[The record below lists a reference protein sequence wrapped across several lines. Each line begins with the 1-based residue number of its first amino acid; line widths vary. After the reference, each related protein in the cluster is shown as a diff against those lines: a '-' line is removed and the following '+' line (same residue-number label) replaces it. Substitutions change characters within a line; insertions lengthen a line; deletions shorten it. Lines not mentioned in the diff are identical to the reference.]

1 MNTNAPREW
10 VSLTEASRR
19 LNIHIRTVELHMNKG
34 KLSHQWNAS
43 GKFEV
48 LVPAVMPTPEVAF
61 AITQQAEKSTSL
73 AESHLIEVQKELRR
87 ARGAFR
93 ILSGIAASL
102 LLFIGALA
110 FAWVNARE
118 DGVRLEVTA
127 SMLKEQV
134 TALGTTNAH
143 LQSVLADAATARQ
156 LDAETPWLLRSQ

>member
-1 MNTNAPREW
+1 
-10 VSLTEASRR
+10 
-19 LNIHIRTVELHMNKG
+19 
-34 KLSHQWNAS
+34 
-43 GKFEV
+43 
-48 LVPAVMPTPEVAF
+48 MPTPEVAF

-134 TALGTTNAH
+134 TTLGTTNAH
-143 LQSVLADAATARQ
+143 LQSVLADAATTRQ